1 MRGIE
6 LKHIG
11 VRSFM
16 LKGLTARWGIDGD
29 RPPMPPALRAALV
42 AWYNTEIQKATNFD
56 VIESYAEDFTANK
69 WYNIN
74 VNAVFTKTAK
84 SIRITNVLTTSSF
97 LKTKAQTYG
106 AEMVVKVSGLQPGV
120 TVLNYRYGSNNDLV
134 QITQNGIYTLP
145 AGIPGAEVDGANGF
159 RATTAFGECNITIE
173 QLPTSKLTDL
183 SGNGRHLHLYG
194 YTGTPTN
201 GINADGWLQSAGVGY
216 GVLHNLP
223 ILTDYTVLAKRTW
236 LGPVP
241 TGAFISNLDR
251 DLPGNNRGAFVFEQ
265 LTNSIQGTSSFGST
279 PYVNFVPEKL
289 SWQTKNSYNGT
300 PIAAGRN
307 TSNHAVVVGAGVY
320 SNSTGA
326 ASLRVNICYGSIVIA
341 NRTLT
346 AEELEYVKQWMA

>member
-16 LKGLTARWGIDGD
+16 LKGLTARWGIDGN
-29 RPPMPPALRAALV
+29 RPPIPPALRTALV
-42 AWYNTEIQKATNFD
+42 AWYNTEIQRATNFD

-69 WYNIN
+69 WDNRD

-120 TVLNYRYGSNNDLV
+120 TVLNYRYGSNADLV

-145 AGIPGAEVDGANGF
+145 AGIPGAEVDGYNGF

-183 SGNGRHLHLYG
+183 SGNGHHLHLYG

-201 GINADGWLQSAGVGY
+201 GINADGWLQSAAVGY
-216 GVLHNLP
+216 GVSYGQP
-223 ILTDYTVLAKRTW
+223 ILTDYTACSTRKWNATVPAYGALASKHSGFLMERTENSVQYAYSFNAKS
-236 LGPVP
+236 PI
-241 TGAFISNLDR
+241 TFE
-251 DLPGNNRGAFVFEQ
+251 PGEFTYQ
-265 LTNSIQGTSSFGST
+265 SSA
-279 PYVNFVPEKL
+279 
-289 SWQTKNSYNGT
+289 SYNGT
-300 PIAAGRN
+300 PI
-307 TSNHAVVVGAGVY
+307 TK
-320 SNSTGA
+320 GA
-326 ASLRVNICYGSIVIA
+326 AADADTLILGRLTMGSGTRFNGSYKSFVLF

-346 AEELEYVKQWMA
+346 AEELAYVERWMA